1 MLQSIHIMTEK
12 NHWFSKPEQEL
23 ITTAVCMIAEKLNM
37 EEEDLLK
44 PLNLS
49 YEHPLDA
56 FLKKHPT
63 YDPVCCHALFEN
75 GTQCSR
81 KLKPN
86 EQFCKIHA
94 KMRSA
99 GTLRDEHVAH
109 FDVDR
114 AIERYRSL
122 RKDSRF
128 FRLQLIVREDTDYLV
143 DSITGYVYD
152 FETLK
157 QIGKM
162 HASGKIFLNHKS
174 LNF

>member
-1 MLQSIHIMTEK
+1 MTEK

-23 ITTAVCMIAEKLNM
+23 ITTAVCMIAERLNM

-56 FLKKHPT
+56 FLKKHST
-63 YDPVCCHALFEN
+63 HDPVCCHALFEN

-99 GTLRDEHVAH
+99 GTLRDENVAK

-128 FRLQLIVREDTDYLV
+128 FRLQLIVREDQDYLV

-162 HASGKIFLNHKS
+162 HASGKIFLNHES